1 MYIWTSAEVE
11 QILIELDAKKL
22 PFKKY
27 KFAQLGSGLS
37 YLGRGGFSVVYEGR
51 KRSQSQAT
59 YAIKVI
65 GFGDKH
71 VDSQFFRS
79 SVRTQKV
86 LGKLNECV
94 ITVYDY
100 ASFYV
105 WLDEENHVSKVKKV
119 YRWTKEPMDG
129 NYLKLQFICM
139 EKQDAVLYYDASGKK
154 KLTPERLAVYEE
166 QEVLKLGAMIGRA
179 LHHTHR
185 RKVLHRD
192 IKLEN
197 LFYDSRKK
205 QYKLGDYGIAKVTV
219 DGAASTVAFTKGYGA
234 PEVVG
239 SLDEKYDETADIYSL
254 GMVLYVLMNDRK
266 FPGSKDYFVN
276 VSEQYQKGYVL
287 ERPSNGS
294 DPLFAIVKKM
304 CHYNPDER
312 YQNMEE
318 VLEGLEDLIFH
329 SGANYKRKHKFA
341 QLVVGIVSFA
351 LGVFILQNPNMQLE
365 VFGRVLLLGKFD
377 WLALTSISM
386 SCFLLIHY
394 GMLSTHHYYI
404 SKLNFRVR
412 IVWFAMLLFY
422 LLLIVVGWKLVQG
435 EQFVEALHA
444 LFGEELMAKIMTIEF
459 RKIGV
464 AGLVFTVIWWI
475 RELVLRL
482 RLYVLIIPFPIL
494 VAVRFVYSFVTNV
507 RKSIWRFK

>member
-27 KFAQLGSGLS
+27 TFAKLGSGLS
-37 YLGRGGFSVVYEGR
+37 YLGRGGFSVVYEGK
-51 KRSQSQAT
+51 KRSQCKAT

-79 SVRTQKV
+79 SIRTQKA

-100 ASFYV
+100 VAFYV
-105 WLDEENHVSKVKKV
+105 WLDEENHVSKVQKV
-119 YRWTKEPMDG
+119 YRWTKELVG
-129 NYLKLQFICM
+129 ENYLKLQFICM
-139 EKQDAVLYYDASGKK
+139 EKQDAVLYNDPTGKQ
-154 KLTPERLAVYEE
+154 KLTPEGLAVYEE
-166 QEVLKLGAMIGRA
+166 QEVLKIGAMIGRA
-179 LHHTHR
+179 LYHTHR

-266 FPGSKDYFVN
+266 FPGSKDYYVN
-276 VSEQYQKGYVL
+276 VGEQYQKGYVL
-287 ERPSNGS
+287 EQPSNGS
-294 DPLFAIVKKM
+294 DSLFAIVKKM
-304 CHYNPDER
+304 CYYNPDER
-312 YQNMEE
+312 YQTMEE
-318 VLEGLEDLIFH
+318 VLEDLENEIFYGNSH
-329 SGANYKRKHKFA
+329 YKRKHKLA
-341 QLVVGIVSFA
+341 QLMVGIISFA

-365 VFGRVLLLGKFD
+365 VFGRVLLLERFE
-377 WLALTSISM
+377 WLALTNISISF
-386 SCFLLIHY
+386 SSHFRFLLQY
-394 GMLSTHHYYI
+394 GRSTD
-404 SKLNFRVR
+404 
-412 IVWFAMLLFY
+412 W
-422 LLLIVVGWKLVQG
+422 
-435 EQFVEALHA
+435 
-444 LFGEELMAKIMTIEF
+444 
-459 RKIGV
+459 
-464 AGLVFTVIWWI
+464 
-475 RELVLRL
+475 
-482 RLYVLIIPFPIL
+482 
-494 VAVRFVYSFVTNV
+494 
-507 RKSIWRFK
+507 